1 MTMLGNLKI
10 ITHYLN
16 DMASGAISEMKRKS
30 LLKQDGPSRGWTVLN
45 VEKVMLIMDVKNM
58 IDMAY
63 KSW

>member
-1 MTMLGNLKI
+1 
-10 ITHYLN
+10 
-16 DMASGAISEMKRKS
+16 MASGAISEMKRKS
-30 LLKQDGPSRGWTVLN
+30 LLKQDGPSSHPRGWTVLN